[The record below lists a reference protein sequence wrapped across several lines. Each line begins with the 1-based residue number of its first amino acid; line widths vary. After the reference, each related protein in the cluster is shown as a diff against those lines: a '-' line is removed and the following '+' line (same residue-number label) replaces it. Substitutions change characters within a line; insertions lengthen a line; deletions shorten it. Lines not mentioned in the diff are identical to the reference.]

1 MLIGHYT
8 TSPVVRSQVDF
19 SGYAEDAVTLAVD
32 LVNTFNAHREVEHL
46 RDTGALEAFLRDH
59 RRVHAGRLTRQD
71 VADVRALRARLR
83 VAFEAAEE
91 TTAAGIIN
99 ELLTESRARPQLT
112 DHDGSEWHLH
122 YTASDVP
129 LAQELGAVTAV
140 GLAVVMGDGRW
151 ERVHVCEGDRCRDV
165 FVDMSRNR
173 SRRFCSPEVCGNR
186 ASVGAY
192 RRRAKASGAPG

>member
-1 MLIGHYT
+1 MLVGHYT
-8 TSPVVRSQVDF
+8 TGLLVRSQVDF
-19 SGYAEDAVTLAVD
+19 NGYAKDAVTLAVD

-46 RDTGALEAFLRDH
+46 TDTGALEVFLRDRH
-59 RRVHAGRLTRQD
+59 RTHAGRLTRQD

-83 VAFEAAEE
+83 AAFEAAEE
-91 TTAAGIIN
+91 TTAASIVN

-129 LAQELGAVTAV
+129 LAQELGAVTAM

-173 SRRFCSPEVCGNR
+173 SRRFCSPGVCGNR
-186 ASVGAY
+186 ASVAAY
-192 RRRAKASGAPG
+192 RLRAKAGGARG